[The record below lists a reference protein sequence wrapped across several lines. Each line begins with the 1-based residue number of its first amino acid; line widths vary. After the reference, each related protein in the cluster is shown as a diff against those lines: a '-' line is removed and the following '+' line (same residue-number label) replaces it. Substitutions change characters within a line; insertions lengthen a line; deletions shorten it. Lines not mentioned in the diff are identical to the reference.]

1 MNPSFLFLPKCSS
14 QTNKSCPGRRGGGL
28 EEGTSTCMSDF
39 AIWATTIWTTTIFG
53 ALLFLG
59 CYFYWIIW
67 DFFGTS
73 TQQSKYVQNF
83 IIKALPSQ
91 DNPTCN
97 FIFFI
102 DVVEFRMM
110 LFNFLSQKRGGGK
123 FSWLPRVCLVLLRR
137 SQGRRSTASE
147 FFIQPSGFSQMCVSA
162 HFCAFTDALNSD
174 KIRETSQRNCQ
185 KLHYCKY

>member
-14 QTNKSCPGRRGGGL
+14 QTNKSCPGRRGRGGL

-39 AIWATTIWTTTIFG
+39 AIWATTIWSTTIFG

-97 FIFFI
+97 CIFFI

-137 SQGRRSTASE
+137 SQGRRL
-147 FFIQPSGFSQMCVSA
+147 QPLNFSSSRLGFLRCVCLHISAHSQMHSP
-162 HFCAFTDALNSD
+162 HT
-174 KIRETSQRNCQ
+174 K
-185 KLHYCKY
+185 